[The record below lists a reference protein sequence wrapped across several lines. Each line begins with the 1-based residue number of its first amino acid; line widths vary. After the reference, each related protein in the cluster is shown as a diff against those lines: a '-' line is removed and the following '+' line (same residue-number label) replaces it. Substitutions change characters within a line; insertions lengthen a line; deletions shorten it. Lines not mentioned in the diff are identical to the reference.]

1 MCARGFCWR
10 APHGRDGRLAR
21 WGLRFDDIAR
31 GSWTGVVLR
40 SAQEAEANMGDVRG
54 TGVLH
59 GLEVFTR
66 CGGGWC
72 GGLSHLGEGDDGRG
86 PGSASVL
93 GSEGR
98 AMATAPTVDAR
109 YGPVN
114 FMTAPA
120 VSRLRRS
127 ARRQSI
133 LSSAFSGPSAGR
145 PLPYSLRPCFYARL
159 SLRPSPP
166 SLLPVRL
173 ASSPPAACI
182 SPPEALRLFRRP
194 SAHEPFDVS
203 DPDDL
208 PFLLNPSFFTHLSP
222 LSRPPPTPVEPIQST
237 KPL

>member
-1 MCARGFCWR
+1 
-10 APHGRDGRLAR
+10 
-21 WGLRFDDIAR
+21 
-31 GSWTGVVLR
+31 
-40 SAQEAEANMGDVRG
+40 MGDVRG

-59 GLEVFTR
+59 GLEAFTR

-86 PGSASVL
+86 VGRGTGSASVL

-98 AMATAPTVDAR
+98 AMATAPIVDAR

-114 FMTAPA
+114 FTTAPA
-120 VSRLRRS
+120 VSRLQRS

-166 SLLPVRL
+166 SPLPVRL
-173 ASSPPAACI
+173 ASSPPAACF
-182 SPPEALRLFRRP
+182 SPRGLETLSTPLRTRTFRRVRPGRPAVP
-194 SAHEPFDVS
+194 SQPVILYPPQSLVSTASDTCRAHSVQQTTP
-203 DPDDL
+203 
-208 PFLLNPSFFTHLSP
+208 NSP
-222 LSRPPPTPVEPIQST
+222 ARSH
-237 KPL
+237 